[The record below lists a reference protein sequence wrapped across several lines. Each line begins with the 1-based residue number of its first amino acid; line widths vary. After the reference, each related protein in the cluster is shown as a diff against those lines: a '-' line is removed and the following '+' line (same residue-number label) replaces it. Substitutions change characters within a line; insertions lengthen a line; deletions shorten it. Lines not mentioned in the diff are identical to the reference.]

1 LSRIDMNQDA
11 VAGVGQGRVQRLSFV
26 PRVAVGGTD
35 MNGEASPGQLLCVA
49 HHLCQLVPLE

>member
-1 LSRIDMNQDA
+1 MNQDA